1 MTGAGASSNSAVPL
15 PAKLNSAAAEDVLAA
30 VKAQQGNPIC
40 LDASQVMTVGAQ
52 CLQILVAA
60 QRFWQ
65 TAGKKFEI
73 INLSEAVRDN
83 LSVYGLTADQ
93 IGAGEGANNA

>member
-1 MTGAGASSNSAVPL
+1 MTGGGISSNTAVSL
-15 PAKLNSAAAEDVLAA
+15 PSKLNSAAAADILAS
-30 VKAQQGNPIC
+30 VKGQQGNPLC
-40 LDASQVMTVGAQ
+40 LDASQVTTVGAQ

-65 TAGKKFEI
+65 AAEQKFEI

-83 LSVYGLTADQ
+83 LPVYGLTADQ
-93 IGAGEGANNA
+93 IGAGEGANGA